1 MVKAVSMTTT
11 DGGLHNDQH
20 KAKGAISMLRVQNTE
35 TSYLS
40 VVIQLSQTKKL

>member
-40 VVIQLSQTKKL
+40 AVIPVIPD